1 VLNKNISP
9 LQPVLRSNLWLTFH
23 VLTITASYA
32 AGLLAWGMANIALYY
47 YLFGRYREPSLAAM
61 PPTPDPQ
68 PTSPIPHPPAPAPR
82 LPPEICETLGNYIY
96 KVMQVAVLLLAA
108 GTILGGLWADV
119 SWGRF
124 WGWDSKEVW
133 ALVSLLIYL
142 AVLHGRYAGW
152 FGNFGLA
159 VAAVVGACSIL
170 MAWYG
175 VNFVLGSGLHTYGEG
190 VGGVQWALV
199 IVAANGLFAVLA
211 AFRYRLETS
220 LVPGH

>member
-1 VLNKNISP
+1 MGSRTPPGTL
-9 LQPVLRSNLWLTFH
+9 
-23 VLTITASYA
+23 
-32 AGLLAWGMANIALYY
+32 AGLV
-47 YLFGRYREPSLAAM
+47 
-61 PPTPDPQ
+61 
-68 PTSPIPHPPAPAPR
+68 APAADAEGAHER
-82 LPPEICETLGNYIY
+82 IRTLIADDSA
-96 KVMQVAVLLLAA
+96 VCRRVAVLLLAA

-159 VAAVVGACSIL
+159 VGAVVGACSIL

-190 VGGVQWALV
+190 VGGVQWALLL
-199 IVAANGLFAVLA
+199 VAANGLFAILA
-211 AFRYRLETS
+211 ALRYRLETS

>member
-1 VLNKNISP
+1 
-9 LQPVLRSNLWLTFH
+9 
-23 VLTITASYA
+23 
-32 AGLLAWGMANIALYY
+32 
-47 YLFGRYREPSLAAM
+47 
-61 PPTPDPQ
+61 
-68 PTSPIPHPPAPAPR
+68 
-82 LPPEICETLGNYIY
+82 LGSFLY
-96 KVMQVAVLLLAA
+96 KVIQVAVLLLAA

-142 AVLHGRYAGW
+142 AVLHGRYVGW

-159 VAAVVGACSIL
+159 VGAVVGACSIL

-190 VGGVQWALV
+190 VGGVQWALILV
-199 IVAANGLFAVLA
+199 GLNWTFAILA
-211 AFRYRLETS
+211 ALRYRLETS